1 MLKALFAKSTKVS
14 MCSQPLYREEIMYK
28 DTEPVISYVHGF
40 LKISFGLIVRCCLTV
55 LMLLILISL
64 KNDFPKI
71 IYKTDFFKL
80 SKSDICFKYCYI
92 LCTGIVLYEP
102 VGSLCLSS

>member
-1 MLKALFAKSTKVS
+1 
-14 MCSQPLYREEIMYK
+14 MYK

-71 IYKTDFFKL
+71 IYSS
-80 SKSDICFKYCYI
+80 SKSDIILCFKYCYI